1 MTRRGGIIKKGGRC
15 GYGQN
20 SFSRQYFEIFYLQY
34 HIIFFPFPFPFP
46 GMIHV
51 PKIGEW
57 IFSFPSSSRILG
69 MFFFIPFPFPN
80 SGNGFFQFP
89 SRSRTSGMELS
100 IPVPVPELP
109 NVIPAHP
116 CAAIL
121 LLPILRD
128 DILLPFAP
136 NFSVKFV
143 SSRIKQLLWISPVN
157 CPKEIEKGAPQN
169 HIMTSFQMKSAVS
182 DV

>member
-69 MFFFIPFPFPN
+69 MFFFIPFPFPIFGDVFFIPFTFPN
-80 SGNGFFQFP
+80 FGNVFFFIPFP
-89 SRSRTSGMELS
+89 FLNFGIFFLS
-100 IPVPVPELP
+100 LHVYEFLEWFSFIPFPVP
-109 NVIPAHP
+109 
-116 CAAIL
+116 
-121 LLPILRD
+121 
-128 DILLPFAP
+128 
-136 NFSVKFV
+136 
-143 SSRIKQLLWISPVN
+143 
-157 CPKEIEKGAPQN
+157 
-169 HIMTSFQMKSAVS
+169 
-182 DV
+182 